1 MSCKS
6 PASNL
11 QDLDLMSENIPL
23 KIKAPADVSVKKK
36 DMGVFKDITIKNNDD
51 FYIQITAGQ
60 VYNNDEKAR
69 KLEELESVKDLVS
82 FSRIVQ
88 EDQSG
93 FIFEKKKGD
102 NLTYDFR
109 RVKIQGDQEYL
120 FQTGL
125 IGSFSLEE
133 VELMFD
139 AVK

>member
-36 DMGVFKDITIKNNDD
+36 DMGVFQDITIKNNDD